1 MGRLLV
7 DEPPDPRAAR
17 STVEFVRRLG
27 DLRRWAGQPSLRQLS
42 RYAADA
48 AGAGVIGIEALPVS
62 TASRMLRSDR
72 LPRMGLVRSYVAAC
86 LWAGR
91 RHAVDLTEQ
100 LEQWHDAWL
109 ALRRQ
114 VPGQDDPALAA
125 LHHTPADG
133 TDRGR
138 PGESEA
144 VLTGFLPDAG
154 DLSKTATVVV
164 ITGESGTGKTTL
176 ALHWARQLVDSF
188 PDGQYLVELSGPTGD
203 RPLPVPEA
211 LRILIQAT
219 DVLGRHHVPSRT
231 AERITLYRSL
241 TAGRRM
247 LFVLDG
253 AASEEQVGP
262 LLPRMPGS
270 MVMVTSRRPLAG
282 LAVSERAHQ
291 IVLRS
296 DIG

>member
-1 MGRLLV
+1 MGDRQTGPLSGSGERCLGEVIPSSPSMLVGRRRARGLGVMLTARKEVGSMGRLLV

-62 TASRMLRSDR
+62 TASRMLRRDR

-125 LHHTPADG
+125 PRHTPADG
-133 TDRGR
+133 TDRR
-138 PGESEA
+138 S
-144 VLTGFLPDAG
+144 
-154 DLSKTATVVV
+154 
-164 ITGESGTGKTTL
+164 TGESGTGKTTL

-247 LFVLDG
+247 L
-253 AASEEQVGP
+253 
-262 LLPRMPGS
+262 
-270 MVMVTSRRPLAG
+270 
-282 LAVSERAHQ
+282 
-291 IVLRS
+291 
-296 DIG
+296 